1 MEILELKGRRI
12 LHPPDALRRSAIEIV
27 MISYVKWKTMKVL
40 VCGKGGSGKSTVA
53 ALLAKSMARRGYGV
67 LVVDSDESNYGLH
80 RQLGM
85 ELPSTLMDH
94 FGGKKKMMEKMRRSF
109 TEGEQVSLFDNK
121 WTLANIPADATTV
134 KDGIKLLAVGKI
146 HDFGEGCACPMGA
159 LSKKFLDNLAVGEK
173 DMVIVDTEAGIE
185 HFGRGVEA
193 GCDAIIA
200 VLDPSYESLL
210 LSKKIAEISEK
221 IGKTLYFVLNRVD
234 DERKA
239 VMLDFLDEKMVAAS
253 VPETKDIFR
262 AGLAGD
268 EFDFRVQEIEE
279 LADLLTG

>member
-1 MEILELKGRRI
+1 VELLELKGRRI
-12 LHPPDALRRSAIEIV
+12 LLPPEPLRRSAIEIV
-27 MISYVKWKTMKVL
+27 MISYVKWKRMKVL

-109 TEGEQVSLFDNK
+109 TEGEQVSLFDQK
-121 WTLANIPADATTV
+121 WTLASIPAEATTE
-134 KDGIKLLAVGKI
+134 KGGIKLLAIGKI

-159 LSKKFLDNLAVGEK
+159 LSKKFLDNLEVGEK
-173 DMVIVDTEAGIE
+173 EMVIVDTEAGIE

-193 GCDAIIA
+193 GCDAILA

-221 IGKTLYFVLNRVD
+221 IGKPLYFVLNRVD
-234 DERKA
+234 DERKFA
-239 VMLDFLDEKMVAAS
+239 MLEFLDGKRVAAS
-253 VPETKDIFR
+253 IPEKKEVFM
-262 AGLAGD
+262 AGLAGE
-268 EFDFRVQEIEE
+268 EFDFSVQEMEG
-279 LADLLTG
+279 LADLLVG

>member
-1 MEILELKGRRI
+1 
-12 LHPPDALRRSAIEIV
+12 
-27 MISYVKWKTMKVL
+27 MKVL

-53 ALLAKSMARRGYGV
+53 ALLAKSMAKRGYEV

-94 FGGKKKMMEKMRRSF
+94 FGGKKEMMGKMRKSF
-109 TEGEQVSLFDNK
+109 TEGEQVSLFDEK
-121 WTLANIPADATTV
+121 WALADIPADATSE
-134 KDGIKLLAVGKI
+134 KDKIKLLAIGKI

-173 DMVIVDTEAGIE
+173 EMVIIDTEAGIE
-185 HFGRGVEA
+185 HFGRGIEA
-193 GCDAIIA
+193 GCDTILA

-221 IGKTLYFVLNRVD
+221 IGKSLYFVLNRVD

-239 VMLDFLDEKMVAAS
+239 AMLEFLDKERVAAS
-253 VPETKDIFR
+253 IPESKEIFR

-268 EFDFRVQEIEE
+268 EFDFAVAEVEG

>member
-1 MEILELKGRRI
+1 MNIGSEKR
-12 LHPPDALRRSAIEIV
+12 
-27 MISYVKWKTMKVL
+27 MKVL

-53 ALLAKSMARRGYGV
+53 ALLAKSMAKRGYGV

-85 ELPSTLMDH
+85 ELPSSLMDH
-94 FGGKKKMMEKMRRSF
+94 FGGKKQMMEKMRRSF
-109 TEGEQVSLFDNK
+109 TEGEQVSLFDEK
-121 WTLANIPADATTV
+121 WTLATIPEDATTV
-134 KDGIKLLAVGKI
+134 KDGIKLLAIGKI

-173 DMVIVDTEAGIE
+173 EMVIVDTEAGIE

-239 VMLDFLDEKMVAAS
+239 AMLEFLDGNMVVAS
-253 VPETKDIFR
+253 VPESKDIFR

-268 EFDFRVQEIEE
+268 EFDFQVGEIEG
-279 LADLLTG
+279 LADLLMK